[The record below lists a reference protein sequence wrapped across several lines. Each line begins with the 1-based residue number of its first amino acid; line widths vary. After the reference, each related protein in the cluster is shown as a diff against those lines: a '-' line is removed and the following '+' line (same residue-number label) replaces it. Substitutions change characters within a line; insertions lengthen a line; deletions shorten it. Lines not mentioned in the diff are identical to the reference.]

1 MTTMHRRDFLKSTAA
16 FAATTTAA
24 ASAQDRPSA
33 SNRITMGVIGTGNQ
47 GTGDMKNF
55 LADERVQ
62 VVAVCDLNKESPGY
76 WDGAIAGR
84 EPARNLVEWHY
95 ARAKRSGVYKGC
107 TPYEDFRD
115 LLARKDIDTV
125 LIAVPDHWH
134 SIPVI
139 EAARAGKDI
148 YGEKPLS
155 LTISEGRAMAD
166 TIKSSNRVFQCGSQ
180 QRSDVRFRK
189 ACEIVRNGGIGKLE
203 TVLVGLPGG
212 TPDLGHTRDR
222 QDPEPVPEGFNYEM
236 WLGPAPE
243 APYAPARCHVNFRWI
258 LDYSGGQITDWG
270 GHHPDIAQWGM
281 GTELTGPTAIRNGQ
295 AQWAKEKIWNTAVDY
310 YFEAHYASGV
320 VMTVSSRLRGGVTF
334 RGSEGTVWVNRGAIE
349 ATPESLL
356 DWQPKENDIHL
367 YRSDNHARNFID
379 CVISRKETA
388 APIEQAHRSITIAHL
403 GNISLRLGR
412 DLRWDPAQ
420 EQVIGDETANQMLSR
435 PMRKPW
441 SINA

>member
-1 MTTMHRRDFLKSTAA
+1 MHMLRRDFLKSAAA
-16 FAATTTAA
+16 FGAA
-24 ASAQDRPSA
+24 APLARPAA
-33 SNRITMGVIGTGNQ
+33 SDRITLGVIGTGNQ
-47 GTGDMKNF
+47 GTGDMQNF
-55 LADERVQ
+55 LKDERVQ

-84 EPARNLVEWHY
+84 EPARVLVEWHY

-107 TPYEDFRD
+107 AAYEDFREV
-115 LLARKDIDTV
+115 LAQKDIDAV

-155 LTISEGRAMAD
+155 LTIAEGRAMANAV
-166 TIKSSNRVFQCGSQ
+166 KRSNRVFQCGSQ

-189 ACEIVRNGGIGKLE
+189 ACEIVRNGAIGKLE

-212 TPDLGHTRDR
+212 TPDFGHTRDR

-243 APYAPARCHVNFRWI
+243 APYAPGRCHVNFRWC

-281 GTELTGPTAIRNGQ
+281 GTELTGPVAIKNGQ
-295 AQWAKEKIWNTAVDY
+295 ASWAKEKIWNTAVDY
-310 YFEAHYASGV
+310 YFEAHYANGV
-320 VMTVSSRLRGGVTF
+320 KMIVSSRVRGGVTF
-334 RGSEGTVWVNRGAIE
+334 QGQDGAVWVNRGAIE
-349 ATPESLL
+349 ATPDSLL
-356 DWQPKENDIHL
+356 DWQAKDGDVQL
-367 YRSDNHARNFID
+367 YKSDNHARNFID
-379 CVISRKETA
+379 CVMSRKETA
-388 APIEQAHRSITIAHL
+388 APIEQAHRSISIAHL

-412 DLRWDPAQ
+412 DIRWDPER
-420 EQVIGDETANQMLSR
+420 EQIIGDETANQMLAR

-441 SINA
+441 ALPT

>member
-1 MTTMHRRDFLKSTAA
+1 MLRRDFLK
-16 FAATTTAA
+16 ATTAFSASAA
-24 ASAQDRPSA
+24 VRAQDRPAPSH
-33 SNRITMGVIGTGNQ
+33 RITMGVIGTGNQ

-76 WDGAIAGR
+76 WDGGIAGR
-84 EPARNLVEWHY
+84 EPARVLVEWNY
-95 ARAKRSGVYKGC
+95 ARAKRSGIYKGC
-107 TPYEDFRD
+107 TAYEDFRD
-115 LLARKDIDTV
+115 LLARKDIDAV

-155 LTISEGRAMAD
+155 LTISEGRAMVNAV
-166 TIKSSNRVFQCGSQ
+166 TSHNRVFQCGSQ

-212 TPDLGHTRDR
+212 TPDFGHTRDR

-243 APYAPARCHVNFRWI
+243 APYAPGRCHVNFRWI

-281 GTELTGPTAIRNGQ
+281 GTELTGPIAIRNGQ

-320 VMTVSSRLRGGVTF
+320 KMIVSSRLRGGVTF
-334 RGSEGTVWVNRGAIE
+334 QGSDGSVWVNRGAIE
-349 ATPESLL
+349 ATPQSLL
-356 DWQPKENDIHL
+356 DWQPKDGDIRL

-379 CVISRKETA
+379 CVISRQETA

-412 DLRWDPAQ
+412 DLRWDPAK
-420 EQVIGDETANQMLSR
+420 EQIIGDESAQRMLSR

-441 SINA
+441 SITA

>member
-1 MTTMHRRDFLKSTAA
+1 MHRRDFLKSTAA
-16 FAATTTAA
+16 FASATTAA
-24 ASAQDRPSA
+24 RAQDRPSA

-55 LADERVQ
+55 LTDERVQ

-84 EPARNLVEWHY
+84 EPARVLVEWHY
-95 ARAKRSGVYKGC
+95 ARAKRSGIYKGC
-107 TPYEDFRD
+107 NAYEDFRD

-139 EAARAGKDI
+139 DAARAGKDI

-155 LTISEGRAMAD
+155 LTISEGRAMVN
-166 TIKSSNRVFQCGSQ
+166 TVKSSNRVFQCGSQ

-212 TPDLGHTRDR
+212 TPDFGHTRDR

-281 GTELTGPTAIRNGQ
+281 GTELTGPAAIRNGQ

-320 VMTVSSRLRGGVTF
+320 VMIVSSRLRGGVTF
-334 RGSEGTVWVNRGAIE
+334 QGSEGSVWVNRGAIE
-349 ATPESLL
+349 ATPLSLL

-412 DLRWDPAQ
+412 DLHWDPAQ
-420 EQVIGDETANQMLSR
+420 EQIIGDESANQMLSR

>member
-1 MTTMHRRDFLKSTAA
+1 MHRRDFLKSTAA
-16 FAATTTAA
+16 FASATAA
-24 ASAQDRPSA
+24 RAQDRPSA

-47 GTGDMKNF
+47 GTGDMRNF
-55 LADERVQ
+55 LTDERVQ

-76 WDGAIAGR
+76 WDGDIAGR
-84 EPARNLVEWHY
+84 EPARVLVEWHY
-95 ARAKRSGVYKGC
+95 ARAKRSGIYKGC
-107 TPYEDFRD
+107 NAYEDFRD

-139 EAARAGKDI
+139 AAARAGKDI

-155 LTISEGRAMAD
+155 LTISEGRAMAN
-166 TIKSSNRVFQCGSQ
+166 IVKSSNRVFQCGSQ

-212 TPDLGHTRDR
+212 TPDFGHTRDR

-281 GTELTGPTAIRNGQ
+281 GTELTGPAAIRNGQ

-320 VMTVSSRLRGGVTF
+320 VMIVSSRLRGGVTF
-334 RGSEGTVWVNRGAIE
+334 QGSEGSVWVNRGAIE
-349 ATPESLL
+349 ATPQSLL

-412 DLRWDPAQ
+412 DLHWDPAQ
-420 EQVIGDETANQMLSR
+420 EQIIGDESANQMLSR

>member
-1 MTTMHRRDFLKSTAA
+1 MLRRDFLKSTAA
-16 FAATTTAA
+16 FAAAGG
-24 ASAQDRPSA
+24 ASQAQTRPAPS
-33 SNRITMGVIGTGNQ
+33 SRITMGVIGTGNQ

-84 EPARNLVEWHY
+84 EPARVLVEWHY
-95 ARAKRSGVYKGC
+95 AQAKRSGVYKGC
-107 TPYEDFRD
+107 AAYEDFRD
-115 LLARKDIDTV
+115 VLRRKDIDCV

-155 LTISEGRAMAD
+155 LTISEGRAMVNAV
-166 TIKSSNRVFQCGSQ
+166 TASRRVFQCGSQ

-212 TPDLGHTRDR
+212 TPDFGHTRDR
-222 QDPEPVPEGFNYEM
+222 QDPEPVPEGFNYER

-243 APYAPARCHVNFRWI
+243 APYAPGRCHVNFRWC

-281 GTELTGPTAIRNGQ
+281 GTELTGPVAIRNGQ

-320 VMTVSSRLRGGVTF
+320 KMTVSSRVRSGVTF
-334 RGSEGTVWVNRGAIE
+334 QGSDGTVWVNRGAIE
-349 ATPESLL
+349 ATPQSLL
-356 DWQPKENDIHL
+356 DWQPKDNDIRL

-379 CVISRKETA
+379 CVISRQETA

-412 DLRWDPAQ
+412 DLRWDPAK
-420 EQVIGDETANQMLSR
+420 EQIIGDESAHGMLSR

-441 SINA
+441 TIGA